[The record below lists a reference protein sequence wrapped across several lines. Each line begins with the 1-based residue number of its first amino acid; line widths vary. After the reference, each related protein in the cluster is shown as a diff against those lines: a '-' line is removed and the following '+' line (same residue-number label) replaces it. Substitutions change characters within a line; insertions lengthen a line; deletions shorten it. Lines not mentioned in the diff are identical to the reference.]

1 MSPRSNKKLHSQLR
15 DRTSFEASKIDIYL
29 LGIKVLVL
37 DVHTNDAQILI
48 IDFLWVKKQTY
59 FYWKF

>member
-48 IDFLWVKKQTY
+48 IDFL
-59 FYWKF
+59 